1 MDDMSYFESRSGKL
15 SCTAEEIFNFV
26 TDIRNFEQF
35 IPPETIKN
43 WQAEKESACLN
54 VPMIGTVSFRLAEKE
69 KYTKVVYSG
78 DALNK
83 NDFSLVLH
91 ISDNNNNS
99 AEVKISLNADLN
111 PVMKMMAAKP
121 IRQFME
127 KLVNEMEV
135 FRGWKNTKE

>member
-1 MDDMSYFESRSGKL
+1 MSYFESRSGKL

-35 IPPETIKN
+35 LPEETFKN

-54 VPMIGTVSFRLAEKE
+54 VPMLGTVSFRLTEKE
-69 KYTKVVYSG
+69 MYNKVVYSG

-91 ISDNNNNS
+91 ISDNNKNP
-99 AEVKISLNADLN
+99 AEVKISVNADLN
-111 PVMKMMAAKP
+111 PMLKMMAAKP
-121 IRQFME
+121 IGQFME
-127 KLVNEMEV
+127 KLINEMEV
-135 FRGWKNTKE
+135 FRGWKNTIE

>member
-35 IPPETIKN
+35 LPEETFKN

-54 VPMIGTVSFRLAEKE
+54 VPMLGTVSFRLTEKE
-69 KYTKVVYSG
+69 MYNKVVYSG

-91 ISDNNNNS
+91 ISDNNKNP
-99 AEVKISLNADLN
+99 AEVKISVNADLN
-111 PVMKMMAAKP
+111 PMLKMMAAKP
-121 IRQFME
+121 IGQFME
-127 KLVNEMEV
+127 KLINEMEV
-135 FRGWKNTKE
+135 FRGWKNTIE

>member
-35 IPPETIKN
+35 LPKETFKN

-54 VPMIGTVSFRLAEKE
+54 VPMLGTVSFRLAEKE
-69 KYTKVVYSG
+69 MYNKVVYSG

-91 ISDNNNNS
+91 ISDNKKNP
-99 AEVKISLNADLN
+99 AEVKISINADLN
-111 PVMKMMAAKP
+111 PMLKMMAAKP
-121 IRQFME
+121 IGQFME
-127 KLVNEMEV
+127 KLINEMEV